1 MVKSFSCF
9 YYFLTLQKLLNSVK
23 SLLYCTFQQIS
34 AKNDKERHPMNL
46 LRKKSIQM
54 LLNEAGRKGTSL
66 KKDLGAFDLTML
78 GIGAIIG
85 TGIFVLTG
93 VAAAEHAG
101 PALVLSFI
109 LSGLACVFA
118 ALCYA
123 EFASTVPVSGSAY
136 TYSYAAFGE
145 LIAWI
150 LGWDLILEYGVASS
164 AVAVGWSGYFQGLLS
179 GFGIELPK
187 ALTNAYDPAKGT
199 IIDLPAIC
207 IILLI
212 TFLLNLGVKKSARFN
227 AIMVV
232 IKVAVVLLFLAVGV
246 WYVKP
251 DNWSPFMPFGFSGV
265 ATGAATV
272 FFAYIGFDAVST
284 AAEEVRNPQRNMPI
298 GIIASLFICTLLYI
312 AVSLVLTGIVPYDQL
327 NVKNPVA
334 FALSYIH
341 QDWVA
346 GFISLGAIA
355 GITTV
360 LLVMLY
366 GQTRLF
372 YAISRDGLLP
382 KVFSK
387 VNPTRQVPY
396 VNTWLTGIIV
406 AFFAGVVPLNKL
418 AELTNIGTLFAFI
431 TVSIGV
437 LILRKTQPDLKRAFR
452 VPMVPVIPL
461 LAVAFCGYLVLQLPK
476 TTWIGFVS
484 WLLIGLVIYF
494 VYGRK
499 HSTLNNAKETTV
511 EKAG

>member
-1 MVKSFSCF
+1 
-9 YYFLTLQKLLNSVK
+9 
-23 SLLYCTFQQIS
+23 
-34 AKNDKERHPMNL
+34 MNL
-46 LRKKSIQM
+46 FRKKSIDA
-54 LLNEAGRKGTSL
+54 LLREAGGKGASL
-66 KKDLGAFDLTML
+66 KKELGALDLTML

-109 LSGLACVFA
+109 LSSLACVFA

-136 TYSYAAFGE
+136 TYSYATFGE

-150 LGWDLILEYGVASS
+150 LGWDLILEYGVAAS
-164 AVAVGWSGYFQGLLS
+164 AVAVGWSGYFQGLLA

-187 ALTNAYDPAKGT
+187 AITNAYDPEKGT
-199 IIDLPAIC
+199 FIDLPAIL
-207 IILLI
+207 IVLFI
-212 TFLLNLGVKKSARFN
+212 TFLLTRGVRKSVRFN
-227 AIMVV
+227 AVMVV
-232 IKVAVVLLFLAVGV
+232 IKVAVILLFLAVGV

-251 DNWSPFMPFGFSGV
+251 ENWTPFMPYGFSGV

-284 AAEEVRNPQRNMPI
+284 AAEEVKNPQRNMPI
-298 GIIASLFICTLLYI
+298 GIIASLLICTLLYI

-327 NVKNPVA
+327 DVKNPVA
-334 FALSYIH
+334 FALDYIQ

-346 GFISLGAIA
+346 GFISLGAIT

-360 LLVMLY
+360 LLVMMY

-382 KVFSK
+382 KVFSR
-387 VNPTRQVPY
+387 VSPVRQVPFA
-396 VNTWLTGIIV
+396 NTWLTGLLV

-431 TVSIGV
+431 VVSAGV
-437 LILRKTQPDLKRAFR
+437 LVLRKKQPDLKRAFKTPL
-452 VPMVPVIPL
+452 VPLVPL
-461 LAVAFCGYLVLQLPK
+461 LAIAFCSYLVLQLPLM
-476 TTWIGFVS
+476 TWISFVT
-484 WLLIGLVIYF
+484 WLLVGLVIYF
-494 VYGRK
+494 IYGRK
-499 HSTLNNAKETTV
+499 HSTLN
-511 EKAG
+511 EKASASE

>member
-1 MVKSFSCF
+1 
-9 YYFLTLQKLLNSVK
+9 
-23 SLLYCTFQQIS
+23 
-34 AKNDKERHPMNL
+34 MNL
-46 LRKKSIQM
+46 FRKKSIDA
-54 LLNEAGRKGTSL
+54 LLREAGGKGASL
-66 KKDLGAFDLTML
+66 KKELGALDLTML

-150 LGWDLILEYGVASS
+150 LGWDLILEYGVAAS
-164 AVAVGWSGYFQGLLS
+164 AVAVGWSGYFQGLLA

-187 ALTNAYDPAKGT
+187 ALTNAYDPEKGT
-199 IIDLPAIC
+199 FIDLPAIL
-207 IILLI
+207 IVLFI
-212 TFLLNLGVKKSARFN
+212 TFLLTRGIRKSARFN
-227 AIMVV
+227 AVMVV
-232 IKVAVVLLFLAVGV
+232 IKVAVILLFLAVGV

-251 DNWSPFMPFGFSGV
+251 ENWTPFMPYGFSGV
-265 ATGAATV
+265 AAGAATV

-284 AAEEVRNPQRNMPI
+284 AAEEVKNPQRNMPI
-298 GIIASLFICTLLYI
+298 GIIASLLICTLLYI

-327 NVKNPVA
+327 GVKNPVA
-334 FALSYIH
+334 FALEYIQ

-346 GFISLGAIA
+346 GFISLGAIT

-360 LLVMLY
+360 LLVMMY

-382 KVFSK
+382 KVFSR
-387 VNPTRQVPY
+387 VSPVRQVPF
-396 VNTWLTGIIV
+396 VNTWVTGLLV
-406 AFFAGVVPLNKL
+406 SFFAGVVPLNKL

-431 TVSIGV
+431 VVSAGV
-437 LILRKTQPDLKRAFR
+437 LVLRKTQPDLKRAFKTPL
-452 VPMVPVIPL
+452 VPLVPL
-461 LAVAFCGYLVLQLPK
+461 LAIAFCSYLVLQLPL
-476 TTWIGFVS
+476 TTWISFVT

-494 VYGRK
+494 IYGRK
-499 HSTLNNAKETTV
+499 HSTLN
-511 EKAG
+511 EKASASE

>member
-1 MVKSFSCF
+1 
-9 YYFLTLQKLLNSVK
+9 
-23 SLLYCTFQQIS
+23 
-34 AKNDKERHPMNL
+34 MNL
-46 LRKKSIQM
+46 FRKKSIDA
-54 LLNEAGRKGTSL
+54 LLREAGGKGASL
-66 KKDLGAFDLTML
+66 KKELGALDLTML
-78 GIGAIIG
+78 GVGAIIG

-150 LGWDLILEYGVASS
+150 LGWDLILEYGVAAS
-164 AVAVGWSGYFQGLLS
+164 AVAVGWSGYFQGLLA

-187 ALTNAYDPAKGT
+187 ALTNAYDPEKGT
-199 IIDLPAIC
+199 FIDLPAIL
-207 IILLI
+207 IVLFI
-212 TFLLNLGVKKSARFN
+212 TFLLTRGIKKSARFN
-227 AIMVV
+227 AVMVV
-232 IKVAVVLLFLAVGV
+232 IKVAVILLFLAVGV

-251 DNWSPFMPFGFSGV
+251 ENWTPFMPYGFSGV
-265 ATGAATV
+265 AAGAATV

-284 AAEEVRNPQRNMPI
+284 AAEEVKNPQRNMPI
-298 GIIASLFICTLLYI
+298 GIIASLLICTLLYI

-327 NVKNPVA
+327 GVKNPVA
-334 FALSYIH
+334 FALEYIQ

-346 GFISLGAIA
+346 GFISLGAIT

-360 LLVMLY
+360 LLVMMY

-382 KVFSK
+382 KVFSR
-387 VNPTRQVPY
+387 VSPVRQVPF
-396 VNTWLTGIIV
+396 VNTWVTGLLV
-406 AFFAGVVPLNKL
+406 SFFAGVVPLNKL

-431 TVSIGV
+431 VVSAGV
-437 LILRKTQPDLKRAFR
+437 LVLRKTQPDLKRAFKTPL
-452 VPMVPVIPL
+452 VPLVPL
-461 LAVAFCGYLVLQLPK
+461 LAIAFCSYLVLQLPL
-476 TTWIGFVS
+476 TTWISFVT

-494 VYGRK
+494 IYGRK
-499 HSTLNNAKETTV
+499 HSTLN
-511 EKAG
+511 EKASASE

>member
-1 MVKSFSCF
+1 
-9 YYFLTLQKLLNSVK
+9 
-23 SLLYCTFQQIS
+23 
-34 AKNDKERHPMNL
+34 MNL
-46 LRKKSIQM
+46 FRKKPIDV
-54 LLNEAGRKGTSL
+54 LLKEAGGKGSSL
-66 KKDLGAFDLTML
+66 KKELGAFDLTML

-150 LGWDLILEYGVASS
+150 LGWDLILEYGVAAS
-164 AVAVGWSGYFQGLLS
+164 AVAAGWSGYFQGLLA
-179 GFGIELPK
+179 GFGFELPK
-187 ALTNAYDPAKGT
+187 ALTSAYDPAKGT
-199 IIDLPAIC
+199 LIDVPAIF
-207 IILLI
+207 IVLLI
-212 TFLLNLGVKKSARFN
+212 TFLLTRGVKKSARFN
-227 AIMVV
+227 SIMVI
-232 IKVAVVLLFLAVGV
+232 IKVTVVILFLAVGV

-251 DNWSPFMPFGFSGV
+251 DNWTPFMPFGFSGV

-284 AAEEVRNPQRNMPI
+284 AAEEVRNPQRSMPI
-298 GIIASLFICTLLYI
+298 GIIASLLICTALYI

-334 FALSYIH
+334 FALNYID

-360 LLVMLY
+360 LLVMMY

-382 KVFSK
+382 KVFSN
-387 VNPTRQVPY
+387 VSPVRQVPF
-396 VNTWLTGIIV
+396 VNTWLTGVLV
-406 AFFAGVVPLNKL
+406 AFFAGIVPLNKL

-431 TVSIGV
+431 TVSIGIM
-437 LILRKTQPDLKRAFR
+437 ILRKTQPNLKRAFKTPL
-452 VPMVPVIPL
+452 VPLVPL
-461 LAVAFCGYLVLQLPK
+461 LAVVFCGYLVLQLPAM
-476 TTWIGFVS
+476 TWIGFVS

-499 HSTLNNAKETTV
+499 HSTLNGQVHAN
-511 EKAG
+511 EKVS

>member
-1 MVKSFSCF
+1 VFLLFSNFTKINESCKILIVF
-9 YYFLTLQKLLNSVK
+9 FDKFLQKTTRGDVIM
-23 SLLYCTFQQIS
+23 SLF
-34 AKNDKERHPMNL
+34 
-46 LRKKSIQM
+46 RKKPIQM
-54 LLNEAGRKGTSL
+54 LLSEAGQKGASL
-66 KKDLGAFDLTML
+66 KKELGAFDLTML

-101 PALVLSFI
+101 PALVLSFV

-150 LGWDLILEYGVASS
+150 LGWDLILEYGIASS

-199 IIDLPAIC
+199 FIDLPAI
-207 IILLI
+207 LI
-212 TFLLNLGVKKSARFN
+212 VLFIAFLLNLGVKKSARFN
-227 AIMVV
+227 AIIVV
-232 IKVAVVLLFLAVGV
+232 IKIAVILLFLAVGV

-251 DNWSPFMPFGFSGV
+251 ENWSPFMPFGFSGV

-298 GIIASLFICTLLYI
+298 GIIVSLLVCTLLYI
-312 AVSLVLTGIVPYDQL
+312 VVSLVLTGIVPYEQL

-334 FALSYIH
+334 FALNYIH

-360 LLVMLY
+360 LLVMMY

-387 VNPTRQVPY
+387 INPTRQVPF
-396 VNTWLTGIIV
+396 VNTWITGVVV
-406 AFFAGVVPLNKL
+406 AIFAGVIPLNKL

-437 LILRKTQPDLKRAFR
+437 LVLRKTQPHLKRAFR
-452 VPMVPVIPL
+452 VPLVPVIPL
-461 LAVAFCGYLVLQLPK
+461 LAVAFCGYLVLQLPRM
-476 TTWIGFVS
+476 TWMGFAS
-484 WLLIGLVIYF
+484 WLAIGLVIYF

-499 HSTLNNAKETTV
+499 HSTLNYEKETE
-511 EKAG
+511 EKVG